1 MDNTSIDFT
10 SFTQTILK
18 NLQEKLGSDY
28 TVFSHNVKKNNGI
41 ELTGIVAKRTGCSTS
56 PTIYINNFYR
66 EDITEEET
74 ERVSEALF
82 NEFRASEFEEDMDL
96 SGFALFDRAKKKL
109 AFKLI
114 NAEKNKELLRS
125 VPHRLFHNL
134 AIVFYY
140 TVQEAPFYGKA
151 TILVRDSHMKKWG
164 TNADELMEIA
174 QQNTPA
180 LFPSVIDD
188 MTDVM
193 REILS
198 ESLREDITGAKIGA
212 EEKAELLDE
221 KWFDDLINQMSRDDG
236 SRKIPM
242 YVLTNRQK
250 LYGAA
255 CMLYPEVLKK
265 FAEKMRQDFYV
276 LPSSVHEVI
285 LVPANA
291 GTDQESLR
299 EIVTDINRTQVAED
313 EVLADSVYFYSRSRD
328 KIVWLS

>member
-18 NLQEKLGSDY
+18 NLQKKLGSEY
-28 TVFSHNVKKNNGI
+28 TVFSHSVKKNNGI
-41 ELTGIVAKRTGCSTS
+41 ELTGIVARRTGHNAS
-56 PTIYINNFYR
+56 PTIYINHFYR
-66 EDITEEET
+66 EEITKEET
-74 ERVSEALF
+74 EQISDELYH
-82 NEFRASEFEEDMDL
+82 EFQASEFEDNMDL
-96 SGFALFDRAKKKL
+96 SDFVLFDKAKKRI
-109 AFKLI
+109 AYKLI

-151 TILVRDSHMKKWG
+151 TILVRNSHMKKWE
-164 TNADELMEIA
+164 TNIEELMKIA
-174 QQNTPA
+174 HQNTPV

-188 MTDVM
+188 MADVM
-193 REILS
+193 RAILS
-198 ESLREDITGAKIGA
+198 ESLRE
-212 EEKAELLDE
+212 EELLDE
-221 KWFDDLINQMSRDDG
+221 KCFDDLIPQMSMDDEN
-236 SRKIPM
+236 RKIPM

-265 FAEKMRQDFYV
+265 FAEKIKQDFYV

-291 GTDQESLR
+291 ETDQELLR

-313 EVLADSVYFYSRSRD
+313 EVLADSVYFYTRSRD
-328 KIVWLS
+328 TIDWIS